1 MIPADAPVLVTGA
14 AGFIGSFLAARLA
27 RMGMRVT
34 ACDNFSAVHPLDLK
48 HGRVK
53 ALLAPH
59 DLRCEAV
66 ELADVR
72 QVERLFERVRP
83 AYVVH
88 LAAQAGVRY
97 SIDNPAAYVQSNLV
111 AFANVLEGCRQCRPR
126 HLVYASSSSVYGA
139 SLTAPFRE
147 SDRTDAP
154 VSFYAA
160 TKKANEA
167 MAHSY
172 SHLFGLPASGLR
184 FFTVYGPWG
193 RPDMAY
199 FSFAQKMLKGE
210 TIPVFAQGELER
222 DFTYIDDIVEGIV
235 RVLAKP
241 PGGSANQPANDPASR
256 LANAPANAPA
266 NALANPAAGAAP
278 HMVFNIGNRQPVR
291 VLDFIAAL
299 EEAVGV
305 KARIRFLPMQPGDVP
320 MTCADTGKLRDWVG
334 FAPATPLQDGLRRFH
349 AWLVAWMAHGQAG

>member
-1 MIPADAPVLVTGA
+1 MLVTGA
-14 AGFIGSFLAARLA
+14 AGFIGSSLASRLA
-27 RMGMRVT
+27 RMGLRVA
-34 ACDNFSAVHPLDLK
+34 ACDNFNAYYSPGLK
-48 HGRVK
+48 HERVQ

-59 DLRCEAV
+59 DIRCEAV
-66 ELADVR
+66 ELADMP

-97 SIDNPAAYVQSNLV
+97 SIENPGAYVQSNLV
-111 AFANVLEGCRQCRPR
+111 AFANVLEACRQYKPR

-139 SLTAPFRE
+139 SLAPPFRE
-147 SDRTDAP
+147 NDRTDEP

-167 MAHSY
+167 LAHSY
-172 SHLFGLPASGLR
+172 SHLFGLAATGLR

-210 TIPVFAQGELER
+210 TIPVYAQGALER

-241 PGGSANQPANDPASR
+241 AAALGG
-256 LANAPANAPA
+256 
-266 NALANPAAGAAP
+266 GAP
-278 HMVFNIGNRQPVR
+278 HMVFNIGNHQPVR

-299 EEAVGV
+299 EEVVAVR
-305 KARIRFLPMQPGDVP
+305 ARIQFLPMQAGDVP
-320 MTCADTGKLRDWVG
+320 VTCADTSRLREWVG
-334 FAPATPLQDGLRRFH
+334 FAPATPLKDGLRHFRE
-349 AWLVAWMAHGQAG
+349 WLVAWMNHSTIH

>member
-1 MIPADAPVLVTGA
+1 MIPAGAPVLVTGA
-14 AGFIGSFLAARLA
+14 AGFVGSFVAARLA
-27 RMGMRVT
+27 RMGMAVA
-34 ACDNFSAVHPLDLK
+34 ACDNFNDYYPVRLK
-48 HGRVK
+48 HARVQ
-53 ALLAPH
+53 ALLAPYGV
-59 DLRCEAV
+59 DCETV
-66 ELADVR
+66 ELADAL
-72 QVERLFERVRP
+72 QVQHLFERVGP

-97 SIDNPAAYVQSNLV
+97 SVENPAAYVQSNLV
-111 AFANVLEGCRQCRPR
+111 GFANILEACRQCRAR

-139 SLTAPFRE
+139 NLTAPFRE

-154 VSFYAA
+154 VSLYAA

-167 MAHSY
+167 LAHSY

-210 TIPVFAQGELER
+210 AIPVFAEGTLER
-222 DFTYIDDIVEGIV
+222 DFTYIDDIVEAVV

-241 PGGSANQPANDPASR
+241 PPVGREAREQAR
-256 LANAPANAPA
+256 R
-266 NALANPAAGAAP
+266 AP
-278 HMVFNIGNRQPVR
+278 HTVFNIGNHRPVR

-299 EEAVGV
+299 EEAFGV
-305 KARIRFLPMQPGDVP
+305 KARIQFLPMQPGDVP
-320 MTCADTGKLRDWVG
+320 LTCADTSKLQDWIG
-334 FAPATPLQDGLRRFH
+334 FAPATSLRDGLGRFRE
-349 AWLVAWMAHGQAG
+349 WLVGWTASSQAG